1 MSTPERPR
9 YKRKFGGFVL
19 PKWND
24 AQTAKFFRLY
34 EKHRC
39 LWDMRDPDYRNM
51 EVRAQAYQDMVLKM
65 GMNCSEEIIKRKI
78 KNIRTIYARE
88 LKEVK
93 RTRKAGCPD
102 RAYVPTLSWYHEAD
116 RFLRNIVS
124 ERPCRHDEDD
134 QTQEATEHQEESM
147 DDGQGDCLP
156 SELLEG
162 EMIEEEDELEEY
174 EPAMRQQTPLRLGSS
189 LSHHSHGIRSQRR
202 SKLHPRRGPSRLA
215 RPSSSTVAQKALSR
229 ISQIT
234 NTSNQM
240 DDEFAMFGK
249 LVSSQLRSMPLERA
263 IVAQSKILTLLTE
276 ERVQWLSEVE
286 QEKHV
291 STIVHIGGDGHE
303 YMELHQEESQEHEEQ
318 EETSQL

>member
-1 MSTPERPR
+1 MKLSWVFLFGSSVFGFDKTSVGTIPSTTRMSTPERPR

-124 ERPCRHDEDD
+124 ERPCRHDEVS
-134 QTQEATEHQEESM
+134 ASKRK
-147 DDGQGDCLP
+147 
-156 SELLEG
+156 G
-162 EMIEEEDELEEY
+162 EID
-174 EPAMRQQTPLRLGSS
+174 
-189 LSHHSHGIRSQRR
+189 
-202 SKLHPRRGPSRLA
+202 
-215 RPSSSTVAQKALSR
+215 
-229 ISQIT
+229 
-234 NTSNQM
+234 
-240 DDEFAMFGK
+240 
-249 LVSSQLRSMPLERA
+249 
-263 IVAQSKILTLLTE
+263 
-276 ERVQWLSEVE
+276 
-286 QEKHV
+286 
-291 STIVHIGGDGHE
+291 
-303 YMELHQEESQEHEEQ
+303 
-318 EETSQL
+318 